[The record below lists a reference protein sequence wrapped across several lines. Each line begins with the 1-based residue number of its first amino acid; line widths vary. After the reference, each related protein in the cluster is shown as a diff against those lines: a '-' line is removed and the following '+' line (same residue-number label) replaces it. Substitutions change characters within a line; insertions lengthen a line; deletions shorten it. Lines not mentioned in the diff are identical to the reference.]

1 VDLEDEILKKVD
13 EQYNILKRIID
24 EQKEDAKRII
34 RNLESVQSYKPP
46 PQDLTNE
53 TFGDLDQFQAEV
65 QSTIAQ
71 IEKDNAAG
79 NFINVLKKKPMLSIF
94 SKKVDLI

>member
-1 VDLEDEILKKVD
+1 MEDEILKKVD
-13 EQYNILKRIID
+13 DQYNILKKIID

-34 RNLESVQSYKPP
+34 SNLESVQSYKPP
-46 PQDLTNE
+46 PQDLTND

-71 IEKDNAAG
+71 IEKDNTSG
-79 NFINVLKKKPMLSIF
+79 NYINVLRKKQMMQVFKKK
-94 SKKVDLI
+94 VELI